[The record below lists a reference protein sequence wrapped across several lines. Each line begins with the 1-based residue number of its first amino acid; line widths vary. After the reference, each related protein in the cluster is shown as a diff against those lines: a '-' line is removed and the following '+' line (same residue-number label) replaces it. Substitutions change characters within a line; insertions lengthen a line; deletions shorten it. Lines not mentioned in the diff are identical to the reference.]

1 MKAVWNSAPALF
13 FLTGGLLG
21 LNLPL
26 AKVAALA
33 GVGPIAW
40 SLVISGGAGLI
51 LAAARAM
58 GGSRGAPDGRELRFY
73 AVSGLVSYALPNLL
87 MFSVMPHVGA
97 GFTGLFYTLSPVCT
111 LALAVALGVQR
122 TSRLG
127 VAGIAVGFVGAAVVS
142 ASRGQLGQP
151 AGLLWLCL
159 GLLVP
164 VCLAAGN
171 IYRTVAWPPGAHPIA
186 LAAGSNLAAAAMLG
200 LLLAGTGGAGTARL
214 AEVPGLAAGLAEV
227 PGLAALQAAAA
238 AATFA
243 LFFRLQAVGGPVYL
257 SQIGYVAAAVG
268 LIAGV
273 AFLGERY
280 GLATWSGAGLI
291 ALGVALSTRAQRPG

>member
-87 MFSVMPHVGA
+87 MFSVMPQVGA

-151 AGLLWLCL
+151 AGLVWICL

-200 LLLAGTGGAGTARL
+200 MLLVGMGGAGT
-214 AEVPGLAAGLAEV
+214 AGLAEV

-268 LIAGV
+268 LVAGV

-291 ALGVALSTRAQRPG
+291 ALGVAMSTRAQRPG

>member
-87 MFSVMPHVGA
+87 MFSVMPQVGA

-151 AGLLWLCL
+151 AGLVWICL

-200 LLLAGTGGAGTARL
+200 MLLAGMGGAGTAGL

-268 LIAGV
+268 LVAGV

-291 ALGVALSTRAQRPG
+291 ALGVAMSTRAQRPG